1 MPTVHHANCE
11 LYYERHGT
19 PGKPG
24 LVFAHGAGG
33 NAMSWWQQVPAFADR
48 YDIVTFD
55 HRGFGKSACA
65 AADFDMNLLG
75 EDLRAILDDAGLSS
89 ATVVCQSM
97 GGWSGVLLAARHP
110 SRVERLVLCNTPGA
124 IVTDEV
130 AAQRRR
136 VAGLLREPGGLIGK
150 AIARETAERDP
161 ALAFL
166 YAEIAARNPERPDLA
181 TQSATVS
188 DAEIAAISAPVYMI
202 TSELDVLF
210 PPEVL
215 TSVAR
220 KVGARAVRHVQ
231 GCGHSTYFEKAGE
244 FNAILAEFLAG

>member
-97 GGWSGVLLAARHP
+97 GGWSGVLLAA
-110 SRVERLVLCNTPGA
+110 
-124 IVTDEV
+124 
-130 AAQRRR
+130 RRR